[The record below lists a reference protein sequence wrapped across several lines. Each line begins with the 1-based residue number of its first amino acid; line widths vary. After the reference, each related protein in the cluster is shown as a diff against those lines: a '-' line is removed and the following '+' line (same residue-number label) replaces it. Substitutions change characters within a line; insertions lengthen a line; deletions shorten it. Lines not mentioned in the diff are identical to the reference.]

1 MKKSN
6 YSFQT
11 IEVELAYSRGYYNLN
26 TESHSVLIYYIISLD
41 GLVKYESELSDS
53 LTELYLSQKLAK
65 IGFKTV
71 NRELYCRV
79 RSVLVDTN
87 ERPVE
92 FNHDLFSLILQQ
104 SWNEH
109 IKSSDF
115 FLVKSEP
122 LNINVK
128 VVKQSIYYVN
138 E

>member
-1 MKKSN
+1 MSPK
-6 YSFQT
+6 
-11 IEVELAYSRGYYNLN
+11 
-26 TESHSVLIYYIISLD
+26 LD
-41 GLVKYESELSDS
+41 
-53 LTELYLSQKLAK
+53 K

-79 RSVLVDTN
+79 RSVFVDTN

-92 FNHDLFSLILQQ
+92 FNHEMLTLILQQ
-104 SWNEH
+104 SWNEY

-115 FLVKSEP
+115 FLLQSEA
-122 LNINVK
+122 LNINAK